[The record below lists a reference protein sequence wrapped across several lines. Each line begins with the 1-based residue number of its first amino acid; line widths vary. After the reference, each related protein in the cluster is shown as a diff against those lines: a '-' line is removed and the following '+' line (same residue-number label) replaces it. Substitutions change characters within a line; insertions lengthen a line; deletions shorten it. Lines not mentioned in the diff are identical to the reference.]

1 MLRAQSLPKRWRG
14 SSSIP
19 GQDFFQTH
27 TWLLKR
33 RALIT
38 CIYSGYICI
47 SLPGDR
53 LEELE
58 LPLMVPNNEE
68 KHKTAYTLTVDY
80 KHGG

>member
-1 MLRAQSLPKRWRG
+1 MCCEHNHYRKDGVVHQAHQVRT
-14 SSSIP
+14 
-19 GQDFFQTH
+19 FFRRTL
-27 TWLLKR
+27 LLKR